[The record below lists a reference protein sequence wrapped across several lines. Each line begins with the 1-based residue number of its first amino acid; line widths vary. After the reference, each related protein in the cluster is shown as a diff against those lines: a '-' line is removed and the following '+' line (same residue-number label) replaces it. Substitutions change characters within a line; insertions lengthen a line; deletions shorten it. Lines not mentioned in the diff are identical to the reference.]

1 MTEYWL
7 YNNNK
12 NNNSPN
18 NNDNSSKQTHGWGKI
33 ETKKINVNWNKC
45 NATAHQSS
53 NLGV

>member
-18 NNDNSSKQTHGWGKI
+18 NDDNSSKLTHGWGKI
-33 ETKKINVNWNKC
+33 EAKR
-45 NATAHQSS
+45 
-53 NLGV
+53 LM